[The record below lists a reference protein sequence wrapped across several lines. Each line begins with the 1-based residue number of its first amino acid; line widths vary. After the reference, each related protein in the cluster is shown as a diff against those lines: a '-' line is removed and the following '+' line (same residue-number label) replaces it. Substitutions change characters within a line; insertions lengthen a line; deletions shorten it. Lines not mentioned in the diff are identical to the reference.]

1 MKKNEFV
8 KSLNVSRETLN
19 SFCEYENLLSKWNEK
34 INLVSKNT
42 LVDIWERHFLDSGQI
57 IKHVEASGKR
67 WVDVGSGA
75 GFPGLVVALLLRER
89 RIDCDLVLVEK
100 NPKKGFFLKEVIRK
114 LNLSVEVVN
123 DNIYTLEPLNADI
136 LTARAF
142 SDLNNLIEIAFR
154 HRKKEGICLFLKGEN
169 YRIELDKTLNYWFFD
184 YDIVD
189 SLSSSSGK
197 IIRVKQ
203 IFKRIGEQN
212 L

>member
-1 MKKNEFV
+1 LKKYEFV

-19 SFCEYENLLSKWNEK
+19 GFYEYETLLSKWNEK

-75 GFPGLVVALLLRER
+75 GFPGLVVALLLRDR

-100 NPKKGFFLKEVIRK
+100 NKKKGFFLKEVIRK

-123 DNIYTLEPLNADI
+123 DNIDTLEPLSADI

-142 SDLNNLIEIAFR
+142 SELNNLIEIADR

-197 IIRVKQ
+197 IIRVKK
-203 IFKRIGEQN
+203 IFKR
-212 L
+212 

>member
-19 SFCEYENLLSKWNEK
+19 GFYEYDTLMSKWNEK

-57 IKHVEASGKR
+57 IKHVEVSGKR

-75 GFPGLVVALLLRER
+75 GFPGLVVALLLRDR
-89 RIDCDLVLVEK
+89 KIDCDLVLVEK

-123 DNIYTLEPLNADI
+123 DNIDTLEPLNADI

-142 SDLNNLIEIAFR
+142 SELNNLIEIAFR

-184 YDIVD
+184 YDMVD

-197 IIRVKQ
+197 IIRVKK
-203 IFKRIGEQN
+203 IVKR
-212 L
+212 

>member
-1 MKKNEFV
+1 LKKYEFV

-19 SFCEYENLLSKWNEK
+19 GFYEYETLLTKWNEK

-57 IKHVEASGKR
+57 IKHVKASGKR

-75 GFPGLVVALLLRER
+75 GFPGLVVALLLRDR
-89 RIDCDLVLVEK
+89 KIDCDIVLVEK

-114 LNLSVEVVN
+114 LNLSVEVIN
-123 DNIYTLEPLNADI
+123 DNIDTLEPLNADI

-142 SDLNNLIEIAFR
+142 SELNNLIEIAFR

-197 IIRVKQ
+197 IIRVKK
-203 IFKRIGEQN
+203 IFKR
-212 L
+212 

>member
-19 SFCEYENLLSKWNEK
+19 DFYEYKTLLAKWNEK

-42 LVDIWERHFLDSGQI
+42 LVGIWERHFLDSGQI
-57 IKHVEASGKR
+57 IKNVEASGKR

-75 GFPGLVVALLLRER
+75 GFPGLVVALLLRDR
-89 RIDCDLVLVEK
+89 KVACDLVLVEK
-100 NPKKGFFLKEVIRK
+100 NPKKVFFLNEVIRK
-114 LNLSVEVVN
+114 LKLSVEVVN
-123 DNIYTLEPLNADI
+123 DNIHTLEPLNADI

-142 SDLNNLIEIAFR
+142 SELNNLMEIAFR

-197 IIRVKQ
+197 IIRVKK
-203 IFKRIGEQN
+203 IFKR
-212 L
+212 

>member
-1 MKKNEFV
+1 MKRNEFI
-8 KSLNVSRETLN
+8 KSLNVSRETLKG
-19 SFCEYENLLSKWNEK
+19 FYEYKTLLSKWNEK

-75 GFPGLVVALLLRER
+75 GFPGLVVALLLRDR
-89 RIDCDLVLVEK
+89 KIDCNLVLVEK
-100 NPKKGFFLKEVIRK
+100 NLKKGFFLNEVIRK
-114 LNLSVEVVN
+114 LNLNVEVVS

-142 SDLNNLIEIAFR
+142 SELNNLIEISFR
-154 HRKKEGICLFLKGEN
+154 HRKKEGLCLFLKGEN
-169 YRIELDKTLNYWFFD
+169 YRFELDKTLNYWFFD
-184 YDIVD
+184 YDVVD

-197 IIRVKQ
+197 IIRVKK
-203 IFKRIGEQN
+203 IFKR
-212 L
+212 

>member
-19 SFCEYENLLSKWNEK
+19 GFYEYETLLSKWNEK

-57 IKHVEASGKR
+57 IKHVEVSGKR

-75 GFPGLVVALLLRER
+75 GFPGLVVALLLRDR
-89 RIDCDLVLVEK
+89 KIDCDLVVVEK
-100 NPKKGFFLKEVIRK
+100 NPKKVFFLNEVIRK

-123 DNIYTLEPLNADI
+123 DNIDNLEPLNADI

-142 SDLNNLIEIAFR
+142 SELNNLIEIAFR

-169 YRIELDKTLNYWFFD
+169 YRFELDKTLNYWFFD

-197 IIRVKQ
+197 IIRVKK
-203 IFKRIGEQN
+203 IFKR
-212 L
+212 

>member
-1 MKKNEFV
+1 MKKKEFI
-8 KSLNVSRETLN
+8 KSLNVSRETLKG
-19 SFCEYENLLSKWNEK
+19 FYEYKTLLFKWNKK

-42 LVDIWERHFLDSGQI
+42 LLDIWERHFLDSGQI
-57 IKHVEASGKR
+57 INHVEASGKR

-75 GFPGLVVALLLRER
+75 GFPGLVVALLLRDR
-89 RIDCDLVLVEK
+89 KIDCDLVLVEK
-100 NPKKGFFLKEVIRK
+100 NPKKGFFLNEVIRK

-123 DNIYTLEPLNADI
+123 DNIDTLEPLNADI

-142 SDLNNLIEIAFR
+142 SELNNLIEIAFR

-197 IIRVKQ
+197 IIRVKK
-203 IFKRIGEQN
+203 IFKR
-212 L
+212 

>member
-19 SFCEYENLLSKWNEK
+19 GFYEYETLLYKWNKK

-57 IKHVEASGKR
+57 IKHVKVSGKR

-75 GFPGLVVALLLRER
+75 GFPGLVVALLLRDR
-89 RIDCDLVLVEK
+89 KIDCDLVLVEK
-100 NPKKGFFLKEVIRK
+100 NPKKGFFLNEVIRK

-123 DNIYTLEPLNADI
+123 DNIDNLEPLNADI

-142 SDLNNLIEIAFR
+142 SELNNLIEIAFR

-197 IIRVKQ
+197 IIRVKK
-203 IFKRIGEQN
+203 IFKR
-212 L
+212 

>member
-19 SFCEYENLLSKWNEK
+19 SFYEYETLLSKWNEK

-75 GFPGLVVALLLRER
+75 GFPGLVVALLLRDR
-89 RIDCDLVLVEK
+89 KIDCDLVLVEK
-100 NPKKGFFLKEVIRK
+100 NPKKGFFLNEVIRK

-123 DNIYTLEPLNADI
+123 DNIDTLEPLNADI

-142 SDLNNLIEIAFR
+142 SELNNLIEIAFH

-189 SLSSSSGK
+189 SVSSSSGK
-197 IIRVKQ
+197 IIRVKK
-203 IFKRIGEQN
+203 IFKR
-212 L
+212 

>member
-19 SFCEYENLLSKWNEK
+19 GFCEYETLLSKWNEK

-42 LVDIWERHFLDSGQI
+42 LVDIWGRHFLDSGQI

-75 GFPGLVVALLLRER
+75 GFPGLVVALLLRDR
-89 RIDCDLVLVEK
+89 KIDCDLVLVEK
-100 NPKKGFFLKEVIRK
+100 NLKKGFFLSEVIRK
-114 LNLSVEVVN
+114 LKLSVKVVN
-123 DNIYTLEPLNADI
+123 DNIDTLEPLNADI

-142 SDLNNLIEIAFR
+142 SELKNLIEIAFR

-197 IIRVKQ
+197 IIRVKK
-203 IFKRIGEQN
+203 IFKR
-212 L
+212 

>member
-19 SFCEYENLLSKWNEK
+19 GFYEYETLLSKWNEK

-57 IKHVEASGKR
+57 IKHVEVSGKR

-75 GFPGLVVALLLRER
+75 GFPGLVVALLLRDR
-89 RIDCDLVLVEK
+89 KIDCDLVVVEK
-100 NPKKGFFLKEVIRK
+100 NPKKVFFLNEVIRK

-123 DNIYTLEPLNADI
+123 DNIDNLEPLNADI

-142 SDLNNLIEIAFR
+142 SELNNLMEIAFR

-189 SLSSSSGK
+189 SLSSPSGK
-197 IIRVKQ
+197 IIRVKK
-203 IFKRIGEQN
+203 IFKR
-212 L
+212 

>member
-1 MKKNEFV
+1 LKKYEFV

-19 SFCEYENLLSKWNEK
+19 GFYEYETLLSKWNEK

-57 IKHVEASGKR
+57 IKHVEVSGKR

-75 GFPGLVVALLLRER
+75 GFPGLVVALLLRDR
-89 RIDCDLVLVEK
+89 KIDCDLVVVEK
-100 NPKKGFFLKEVIRK
+100 NPKKVFFLNEVIRK

-123 DNIYTLEPLNADI
+123 DNIDNLEPLNADI

-142 SDLNNLIEIAFR
+142 SELNNLIEIAFR

-169 YRIELDKTLNYWFFD
+169 YRMELDKTLNYWFFD
-184 YDIVD
+184 YDIID

-197 IIRVKQ
+197 IIRVKK
-203 IFKRIGEQN
+203 IFKR
-212 L
+212 

>member
-8 KSLNVSRETLN
+8 KSLNVSRETLS
-19 SFCEYENLLSKWNEK
+19 SFYEYKTLLYKWNEK

-42 LVDIWERHFLDSGQI
+42 LVDIWERHFLDSGQV
-57 IKHVEASGKR
+57 IKHVDASGKR

-75 GFPGLVVALLLRER
+75 GFPGLVVALLLRDR
-89 RIDCDLVLVEK
+89 KIDCDLVLVEK

-123 DNIYTLEPLNADI
+123 DNIDILEPLNADI

-142 SDLNNLIEIAFR
+142 SELNNLIEIAFR

-197 IIRVKQ
+197 IIRVKK
-203 IFKRIGEQN
+203 IFKR
-212 L
+212 

>member
-1 MKKNEFV
+1 LKKYEFV

-19 SFCEYENLLSKWNEK
+19 GFYEYETLLTKWNEK

-57 IKHVEASGKR
+57 IKHVEVSGKR

-75 GFPGLVVALLLRER
+75 GFPGLVVALLLRDR
-89 RIDCDLVLVEK
+89 KIDCDLVVVEK
-100 NPKKGFFLKEVIRK
+100 NSKKVFFLNEVIRK

-123 DNIYTLEPLNADI
+123 DKIDNLEPLNADI

-142 SDLNNLIEIAFR
+142 SELNNLIEIAFR

-169 YRIELDKTLNYWFFD
+169 YRMELDKTLNYWFFD
-184 YDIVD
+184 YDIID

-197 IIRVKQ
+197 IIRVKK
-203 IFKRIGEQN
+203 IFKR
-212 L
+212 

>member
-19 SFCEYENLLSKWNEK
+19 GFYEYETLLSKWNEK

-75 GFPGLVVALLLRER
+75 GFPGLVVALLLRDR
-89 RIDCDLVLVEK
+89 KIDCDLVLVEK
-100 NPKKGFFLKEVIRK
+100 NPKKSFFLNEVIRK

-123 DNIYTLEPLNADI
+123 DNIDNLEPLNADI

-142 SDLNNLIEIAFR
+142 SELNNLIEIAFR

-197 IIRVKQ
+197 IIRVKK
-203 IFKRIGEQN
+203 IFKR
-212 L
+212 

>member
-19 SFCEYENLLSKWNEK
+19 GFYEYETSLTKWNEK

-42 LVDIWERHFLDSGQI
+42 LMDVWKRHFLDSGQI
-57 IKHVEASGKR
+57 IKHVEVSGKR

-75 GFPGLVVALLLRER
+75 GFPGLVVALLLRDR
-89 RIDCDLVLVEK
+89 KIDCDLVLVEK
-100 NPKKGFFLKEVIRK
+100 NSKKGLFLNEVIRR

-123 DNIYTLEPLNADI
+123 DNIDNLEPLNADI

-142 SDLNNLIEIAFR
+142 SELNNLIEIAFR

-197 IIRVKQ
+197 IIRVKK
-203 IFKRIGEQN
+203 IFKR
-212 L
+212 

>member
-19 SFCEYENLLSKWNEK
+19 GFYEYETLLSKWNEK

-57 IKHVEASGKR
+57 IKHVDASGKR

-75 GFPGLVVALLLRER
+75 GFPGLVVALLLRDR
-89 RIDCDLVLVEK
+89 KVDCDLVLVEK
-100 NPKKGFFLKEVIRK
+100 HPKKVFFLKEVIRK

-142 SDLNNLIEIAFR
+142 SELNNLMEIAFR

-169 YRIELDKTLNYWFFD
+169 YRFELDKTLNYWFFD

-197 IIRVKQ
+197 IIRVKK
-203 IFKRIGEQN
+203 IFKR
-212 L
+212 

>member
-1 MKKNEFV
+1 MKRNEFI
-8 KSLNVSRETLN
+8 KSLNVSRETLKG
-19 SFCEYENLLSKWNEK
+19 FYEYKTLLSKWNEK

-75 GFPGLVVALLLRER
+75 GFPGLVVALLLRDR
-89 RIDCDLVLVEK
+89 KIDCNLVLVEK
-100 NPKKGFFLKEVIRK
+100 NPKKGFFLNEVIRK

-142 SDLNNLIEIAFR
+142 SELNNLMEIAFR

-197 IIRVKQ
+197 IIRVKK
-203 IFKRIGEQN
+203 IFKR
-212 L
+212 

>member
-1 MKKNEFV
+1 MKNNEFV
-8 KSLNVSRETLN
+8 KSLDVSRETLN
-19 SFCEYENLLSKWNEK
+19 GFYEYEALLSKWNKK
-34 INLVSKNT
+34 INLVSKST

-75 GFPGLVVALLLRER
+75 GFPGLVVALLLRDR
-89 RIDCDLVLVEK
+89 KIACDLVLVEK
-100 NPKKGFFLKEVIRK
+100 NPKKGFFLNEVIRK

-123 DNIYTLEPLNADI
+123 DNIDTLEPLNADI

-142 SDLNNLIEIAFR
+142 SELKNLIEIAFR

-197 IIRVKQ
+197 IIRVKK
-203 IFKRIGEQN
+203 IFKR
-212 L
+212 

>member
-19 SFCEYENLLSKWNEK
+19 GFYEYETLLCKWNEK

-75 GFPGLVVALLLRER
+75 GFPGLVVALLLRDR
-89 RIDCDLVLVEK
+89 KIDCDLVLVEK
-100 NPKKGFFLKEVIRK
+100 NPKKGFFLNEVIRK

-123 DNIYTLEPLNADI
+123 DNIDTLEPLNADI

-142 SDLNNLIEIAFR
+142 SELNNLIEIAFR
-154 HRKKEGICLFLKGEN
+154 HRKKQGICLFLKGEN

-197 IIRVKQ
+197 IIRVKK
-203 IFKRIGEQN
+203 IFKR
-212 L
+212 